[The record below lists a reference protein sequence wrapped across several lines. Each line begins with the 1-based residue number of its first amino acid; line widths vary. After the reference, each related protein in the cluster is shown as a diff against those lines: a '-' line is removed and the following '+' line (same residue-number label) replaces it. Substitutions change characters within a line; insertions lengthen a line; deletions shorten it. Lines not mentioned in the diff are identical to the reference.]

1 MVGYGIV
8 RPNTGWQLFS
18 GKGVKRSSL
27 SKKRV
32 RKFVLAVLDPMPT
45 VEAGEFNMKTW
56 EIWLFR
62 LINPKCGQLPKRLT
76 FGRFRM
82 LSNFWRLLSSVVF
95 CSPGKNLTKYISCQG
110 RGNITVTNQN
120 CRIFEIRFA
129 APKKPTA
136 LPAYF
141 LSIDFIVR
149 GSHQRY
155 CCTIRSLQTFRLL
168 WILFKPGSLWLFTNP
183 WLLDILGLPGLP
195 WLTNK
200 S

>member
-110 RGNITVTNQN
+110 RGNITVTLNWSFKI
-120 CRIFEIRFA
+120 RIKIVESSRSD
-129 APKKPTA
+129 
-136 LPAYF
+136 LPLRKNLRHWLHISF
-141 LSIDFIVR
+141 QSI
-149 GSHQRY
+149 
-155 CCTIRSLQTFRLL
+155 L
-168 WILFKPGSLWLFTNP
+168 
-183 WLLDILGLPGLP
+183 
-195 WLTNK
+195 
-200 S
+200 